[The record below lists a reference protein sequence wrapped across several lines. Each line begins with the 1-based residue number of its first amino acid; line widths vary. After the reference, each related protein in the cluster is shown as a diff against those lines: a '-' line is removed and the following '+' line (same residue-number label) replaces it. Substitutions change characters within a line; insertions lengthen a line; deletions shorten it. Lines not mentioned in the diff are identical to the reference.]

1 MSGEFNAFPNIA
13 KKVIRWL
20 SGRQLILQPFFLA
33 LFKPGP
39 RVNLSLPH
47 DDPRILLP
55 FVRSLLLPPSLLVDQ
70 SSLLSTSPINC
81 GSIQEYKA
89 LPILLPACTILYRAL
104 HKKIPT
110 RSLLHQMNPSQYP
123 SPHCLR
129 CLAHGDTLVETFSLF
144 MFTCPRLST
153 VWKTI
158 FTQCLS
164 PNITDA
170 QLESFLLL
178 IFYCKGNNP
187 RLYLLY
193 RVLSLAS
200 GL

>member
-1 MSGEFNAFPNIA
+1 MAGEFNAFLNIA

-33 LFKPGP
+33 LFEPGP

-55 FVRSLLLPPSLLVDQ
+55 FVRSLLLPPSLLVEQ
-70 SSLLSTSPINC
+70 SSLLPPSPINR
-81 GSIQEYKA
+81 GSA
-89 LPILLPACTILYRAL
+89 RTILYRVL

-110 RSLLHQMNPSQYP
+110 RSLLHQMNPSHYP

-129 CLAHGDTLVETFSLF
+129 CLAHGDTLVETFSHF
-144 MFTCPRLST
+144 MFACSRLNT

-178 IFYCKGNNP
+178 IFHCKGNNP
-187 RLYLLY
+187 RLYLLFSCCLSY
-193 RVLSLAS
+193 MVLSLAS
-200 GL
+200 SL